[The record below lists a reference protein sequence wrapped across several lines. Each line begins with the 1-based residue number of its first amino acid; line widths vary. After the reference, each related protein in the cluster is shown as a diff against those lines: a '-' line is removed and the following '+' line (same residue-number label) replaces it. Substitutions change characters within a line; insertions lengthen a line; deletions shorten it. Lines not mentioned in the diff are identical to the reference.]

1 MGQKPPRA
9 PPSRDPDLM
18 AIAEIA
24 QRRRLDM
31 ERSLETAFEK
41 VRLILERET
50 TSARPIQTSELPA
63 DLEARVRAMPD
74 PEQRIRAIVEF
85 KLSIKTQAGHH
96 DQAV

>member
-1 MGQKPPRA
+1 
-9 PPSRDPDLM
+9 
-18 AIAEIA
+18 
-24 QRRRLDM
+24 M
-31 ERSLETAFEK
+31 ERSLETAFQK

-74 PEQRIRAIVEF
+74 PEQKIRAIVEF
-85 KLSIKTQAGHH
+85 KLSTKTQAGHH